1 MRLASLDG
9 ELFAKKLFSEFSIY
23 LPLSIN
29 SRRIN
34 IPPFDASR
42 HGDSDDMCYI
52 FLRSLGGEIFAF
64 NDHFLGLPGYFW

>member
-9 ELFAKKLFSEFSIY
+9 ELFAKNRFQAFLIIS
-23 LPLSIN
+23 LSID